1 MPRGSSRAWNSAIC
15 RASVIG
21 AGSAIHN
28 FVSLLSAIGLDRNS
42 NAEGNNVG
50 EKPCIKAVTKGA
62 IKPARILV
70 VEDQE
75 LLATIIADVLGDA
88 HEVVC
93 APNVAGAV
101 EHLLSGGIDL
111 VLLDCV
117 LPDGPDW
124 QVALEAD
131 RQNIPIVFMTGDP
144 GQVKELVGG
153 DRPYLLKPFALAA
166 LIDVIDSTARPLPK

>member
-1 MPRGSSRAWNSAIC
+1 MSGMSEANERRKS
-15 RASVIG
+15 
-21 AGSAIHN
+21 
-28 FVSLLSAIGLDRNS
+28 
-42 NAEGNNVG
+42 
-50 EKPCIKAVTKGA
+50 T

-88 HEVVC
+88 HEVIC
-93 APNVAGAV
+93 ASNVEDAV
-101 EHLLSGGIDL
+101 EHLLSSSIDL

-131 RQNIPIVFMTGDP
+131 RQNIPVVFMTGDP
-144 GQVKELVGG
+144 GQVKGLVGG
-153 DRPYLLKPFALAA
+153 SRPYLLKPFAMAA
-166 LIDVIDSTARPLPK
+166 LIEVIDKTVRPPAN

>member
-1 MPRGSSRAWNSAIC
+1 MSGTRHANERYQSRHKGSIQ
-15 RASVIG
+15 
-21 AGSAIHN
+21 
-28 FVSLLSAIGLDRNS
+28 
-42 NAEGNNVG
+42 
-50 EKPCIKAVTKGA
+50 
-62 IKPARILV
+62 PARILV

-75 LLATIIADVLGDA
+75 LLATIIADILGDA

-93 APNVAGAV
+93 APNVEGAV
-101 EHLLSGGIDL
+101 EQLLSGGIDL

-131 RQNIPIVFMTGDP
+131 RQNIPVVFMTGDP

>member
-1 MPRGSSRAWNSAIC
+1 MSGTSHAR
-15 RASVIG
+15 
-21 AGSAIHN
+21 
-28 FVSLLSAIGLDRNS
+28 
-42 NAEGNNVG
+42 EGYQG
-50 EKPCIKAVTKGA
+50 RHKGA

-93 APNVAGAV
+93 APNVEEAV

-131 RQNIPIVFMTGDP
+131 RQNIPVVFMTGDP
-144 GQVKELVGG
+144 GQVKALLGG
-153 DRPYLLKPFALAA
+153 DRPYLLKPFTMAA
-166 LIDVIDSTARPLPK
+166 LIDVIDSTARPLSK

>member
-1 MPRGSSRAWNSAIC
+1 MSGTSHAREAYQR
-15 RASVIG
+15 R
-21 AGSAIHN
+21 H
-28 FVSLLSAIGLDRNS
+28 
-42 NAEGNNVG
+42 E
-50 EKPCIKAVTKGA
+50 GA

-93 APNVAGAV
+93 APNVEDAV

-131 RQNIPIVFMTGDP
+131 RQNIPVVFMTGDP

-153 DRPYLLKPFALAA
+153 DRPYLLKPFAMAA
-166 LIDVIDSTARPLPK
+166 LIDVIDSTAGPRPN